1 LNATSQRVVGV
12 RLVIEVLGLGHV
24 EVDPQR
30 PVVGQGRQQVALLH
44 EAAEPHHEPIH
55 QPGER
60 GADLGEAHV
69 GLGERQL
76 GLGAVELGG
85 AQRELGRRHDVL
97 VGQHLGVLVF
107 DRGHVGL
114 RLGAAEVRPVDERHD
129 LEHLRA
135 LLDELALVDEDLRQ
149 VAALLGAHLDVLDRL
164 DLGDV
169 LVGQL
174 HVLAAAGS

>member
-1 LNATSQRVVGV
+1 MWVWASDSSALA
-12 RLVIEVLGLGHV
+12 RL
-24 EVDPQR
+24 
-30 PVVGQGRQQVALLH
+30 
-44 EAAEPHHEPIH
+44 
-55 QPGER
+55 
-60 GADLGEAHV
+60 
-69 GLGERQL
+69 QL
-76 GLGAVELGG
+76 GR

-135 LLDELALVDEDLRQ
+135 LRDELALVDEDLRQ

-169 LVGQL
+169 LVGR
-174 HVLAAAGS
+174 APRPCAAGS